1 MVPVECVNI
10 GFLPFD
16 YSFLFFF
23 PRLWNLKRENDGN
36 SFQVQQGTTGGT
48 KNSPQSQVDNAHW
61 NNNNNDGSVNTTN
74 GGCPDSQNNSAAER
88 HQMLSSKLKTL
99 IQNRQSSKQT
109 NVNGND
115 HSSAAEPYYGS
126 TIFVSA
132 PNPGIST
139 SNLTYTNGVSVGEH
153 TSVRFQFCSFFSFI
167 FPFSFI
173 FFFLFQF
180 LLFQFL
186 LLFHYFFSLPVSLFS
201 VISEKFQDL
210 TCIFS
215 FLEYGHWL
223 C

>member
-16 YSFLFFF
+16 YSFLLFFF
-23 PRLWNLKRENDGN
+23 PHLWDSKRENDGN
-36 SFQVQQGTTGGT
+36 SFQVQQGTTGGS

-61 NNNNNDGSVNTTN
+61 NNNNNDGSGNTTTN

-99 IQNRQSSKQT
+99 IQNRQSSKQAT
-109 NVNGND
+109 VNGND

-132 PNPGIST
+132 ANPGIST

-153 TSVRFQFCSFFSFI
+153 TSVRFQFFF
-167 FPFSFI
+167 
-173 FFFLFQF
+173 
-180 LLFQFL
+180 
-186 LLFHYFFSLPVSLFS
+186 LFS
-201 VISEKFQDL
+201 VIFEKF
-210 TCIFS
+210 
-215 FLEYGHWL
+215 
-223 C
+223 